1 MYPCLF
7 LFRKGGMTMDFKNS
21 GVMYALAAVVV
32 VFVAAQ
38 SLFFLAKAWKRGREL
53 GIETAKMKQTVISS
67 ALFSIAPAIS
77 ILATVLA
84 LASALGYV
92 LPWIRLSVIGNLA
105 YETVAAEAALEALGT
120 SMANSDLN
128 TLEFST
134 VAWAMTV
141 GSCFPLIL
149 LPFLCKRIHKAMHK
163 VLGDGREETAADGEK
178 PKKKISG
185 NVGDILGAA
194 AFIGIMAAFIARSI
208 MGVQK
213 DGPSAGF
220 MTIAVLLSAMVFTVA
235 LDLLCKKKHLTKL
248 EPFVLP
254 IAMFGAMGI
263 AVLLTQVLPSELT
276 EFVWRAYNEN
286 GEIVWRACA

>member
-1 MYPCLF
+1 
-7 LFRKGGMTMDFKNS
+7 MDFKNS

-213 DGPSAGF
+213 DVPSAGF

>member
-1 MYPCLF
+1 
-7 LFRKGGMTMDFKNS
+7 MDFKNS
-21 GVMYALAAVVV
+21 GVMYALAALVV
-32 VFVAAQ
+32 VFVTAQ
-38 SLFFLAKAWKRGREL
+38 SLFFLVKAWKRGKAL
-53 GIETAKMKQTVISS
+53 GIESAKMKQTVISS
-67 ALFSIAPAIS
+67 ALFSVAPAIS

-120 SMANSDLN
+120 SMANSNLN
-128 TLEFST
+128 TTEFST

-141 GSCFPLIL
+141 GSCFPLVL
-149 LPFLCKRIHKAMHK
+149 LPFLCKRIHNAMRK
-163 VLGDGREETAADGEK
+163 VLGGGAEENGA
-178 PKKKISG
+178 PKKGKISA
-185 NVGDILGAA
+185 NVGDVLGAA

-235 LDLLCKKKHLTKL
+235 LDFLCKKKHFTKL

-263 AVLLTQVLPSELT
+263 AVLLTQTLPLEWT
-276 EFVWRAYNEN
+276 EFVWRTFNEN
-286 GEIVWRACA
+286 GDIVWRG

>member
-1 MYPCLF
+1 
-7 LFRKGGMTMDFKNS
+7 MDFKNS

-141 GSCFPLIL
+141 GSCFPLVL

-178 PKKKISG
+178 PKKKISA

>member
-1 MYPCLF
+1 
-7 LFRKGGMTMDFKNS
+7 MDFKNS
-21 GVMYALAAVVV
+21 GVMYALAALVV
-32 VFVAAQ
+32 VFVTVQ
-38 SLFFLAKAWKRGREL
+38 SLFFLVKAWKRGRAL
-53 GIETAKMKQTVISS
+53 GIEPAKMKQTVISS

-128 TLEFST
+128 TMEFST

-141 GSCFPLIL
+141 GSCFPLVL

-163 VLGDGREETAADGEK
+163 VLGGATEETAADGEK
-178 PKKKISG
+178 PKKKISA

-220 MTIAVLLSAMVFTVA
+220 MTVAVLLSAMVFTVA

-276 EFVWRAYNEN
+276 EFVWRTYNEN
-286 GEIVWRACA
+286 GDIVWRG

>member
-1 MYPCLF
+1 
-7 LFRKGGMTMDFKNS
+7 MDFKNS
-21 GVMYALAAVVV
+21 GVMYALAALVV
-32 VFVAAQ
+32 VFVTVQ
-38 SLFFLAKAWKRGREL
+38 SLFFLVKAWKRGRAL
-53 GIETAKMKQTVISS
+53 SIETAKMKQTVISS

-128 TLEFST
+128 TMEFST

-141 GSCFPLIL
+141 GSCFPLVL

-163 VLGDGREETAADGEK
+163 VLGGATEETAADGEK
-178 PKKKISG
+178 PKKKISA

-220 MTIAVLLSAMVFTVA
+220 MTVAVLLSAMVFTVA

-276 EFVWRAYNEN
+276 EFVWRTYNEN
-286 GEIVWRACA
+286 GDIVWRG

>member
-1 MYPCLF
+1 
-7 LFRKGGMTMDFKNS
+7 MDFKNS
-21 GVMYALAAVVV
+21 GVMYALAALVV
-32 VFVAAQ
+32 VFVTAQ
-38 SLFFLAKAWKRGREL
+38 SLFFLVKAWKRGKAL
-53 GIETAKMKQTVISS
+53 GIETVKMKQTVISS
-67 ALFSIAPAIS
+67 ALFSVAPAIS

-128 TLEFST
+128 TMEFST

-141 GSCFPLIL
+141 GSCFPLVL
-149 LPFLCKRIHKAMHK
+149 LPFLCKRIHNAMRK
-163 VLGDGREETAADGEK
+163 VLGGGAEENGA
-178 PKKKISG
+178 PKKGKISA
-185 NVGDILGAA
+185 NVGDVLGAA

-235 LDLLCKKKHLTKL
+235 LDFLCKKKHFTKL

-263 AVLLTQVLPSELT
+263 AVLLTQTLPLEWT
-276 EFVWRAYNEN
+276 EFVWRTLNEN
-286 GEIVWRACA
+286 GDIVWRG

>member
-1 MYPCLF
+1 
-7 LFRKGGMTMDFKNS
+7 MDFKNS
-21 GVMYALAAVVV
+21 GVMYALAALVV
-32 VFVAAQ
+32 VFVTAQ
-38 SLFFLAKAWKRGREL
+38 SLFFLVKAWKRGKAL

-120 SMANSDLN
+120 SMSNTHLN
-128 TLEFST
+128 ETEFST

-163 VLGDGREETAADGEK
+163 VLGGGTAETTAGGEK
-178 PKKKISG
+178 PKKKISA

-220 MTIAVLLSAMVFTVA
+220 MTVAVLLSAMVFTVA

-286 GEIVWRACA
+286 GEIVWRTCA

>member
-1 MYPCLF
+1 
-7 LFRKGGMTMDFKNS
+7 MDFKNS
-21 GVMYALAAVVV
+21 GVMYALAALVV
-32 VFVAAQ
+32 VFVTVQ
-38 SLFFLAKAWKRGREL
+38 SLFFLVKAWKRGRAL

-128 TLEFST
+128 TMEFST

-141 GSCFPLIL
+141 GSCFPLVL

-163 VLGDGREETAADGEK
+163 VLGGATEETAADGEK
-178 PKKKISG
+178 PKKRISA

-220 MTIAVLLSAMVFTVA
+220 MTVAVLLSAMVFTVA

-276 EFVWRAYNEN
+276 EFVWRTYNEN
-286 GEIVWRACA
+286 GDIVWRG

>member
-1 MYPCLF
+1 
-7 LFRKGGMTMDFKNS
+7 MDFKNS
-21 GVMYALAAVVV
+21 GVMYALAALVI
-32 VFVAAQ
+32 VFVTAQ
-38 SLFFLAKAWKRGREL
+38 SLFFMVKAWKRGKAL
-53 GIETAKMKQTVISS
+53 GIDSAKMKQTAISS
-67 ALFSIAPAIS
+67 ALFSVAPAIS

-120 SMANSDLN
+120 SMANSNLN
-128 TLEFST
+128 EVEFST

-141 GSCFPLIL
+141 GSCFPLVL
-149 LPFLCKRIHKAMHK
+149 LPFLSRRIHKAMHK
-163 VLGDGREETAADGEK
+163 VLGGDTQSVNESEMAEKSSSKK
-178 PKKKISG
+178 PKIQIS
-185 NVGDILGAA
+185 NKTADILSAA

-213 DGPSAGF
+213 DGASAGF
-220 MTIAVLLSAMVFTVA
+220 MTIAVLLSAMLFTVA
-235 LDLLCKKKHLTKL
+235 LDLLCKKKKLTKL

-263 AVLLTQVLPSELT
+263 AVLLTQILPAELT
-276 EFVWRAYNEN
+276 QFVWRTYNEN
-286 GEIVWRACA
+286 GEIVWRALK

>member
-1 MYPCLF
+1 
-7 LFRKGGMTMDFKNS
+7 MDFKNS

>member
-1 MYPCLF
+1 
-7 LFRKGGMTMDFKNS
+7 MDFKNS
-21 GVMYALAAVVV
+21 GIMYALAAMVV
-32 VFVAAQ
+32 VFVTAQ
-38 SLFFLAKAWKRGREL
+38 SLFFLAKAWKRGKEL

-67 ALFSIAPAIS
+67 ALFSVAPAIS

-120 SMANSDLN
+120 SMSNSNLSE
-128 TLEFST
+128 TEFST

-163 VLGDGREETAADGEK
+163 VLGDGTEETSSEK
-178 PKKKISG
+178 SKKKISG

-276 EFVWRAYNEN
+276 EFVWRSYNEN
-286 GEIVWRACA
+286 GEIVWSSLT

>member
-1 MYPCLF
+1 
-7 LFRKGGMTMDFKNS
+7 MDFKNS
-21 GVMYALAAVVV
+21 GVMYALAALVV
-32 VFVAAQ
+32 VFVTVQ
-38 SLFFLAKAWKRGREL
+38 SLFFLVKAWKRGRAL

-128 TLEFST
+128 TMEFST

-141 GSCFPLIL
+141 GSCFPLVL

-163 VLGDGREETAADGEK
+163 VLGGATEETAADGEK
-178 PKKKISG
+178 PKKKISA

-194 AFIGIMAAFIARSI
+194 AFIGIMEAFIARSI

-220 MTIAVLLSAMVFTVA
+220 MTVAVLLSAMVFTVA

-276 EFVWRAYNEN
+276 EFVWRTYNEN
-286 GEIVWRACA
+286 GDIVWRG

>member
-1 MYPCLF
+1 
-7 LFRKGGMTMDFKNS
+7 MDFKNS
-21 GVMYALAAVVV
+21 SVMYALAALVV
-32 VFVAAQ
+32 VFVVAQ
-38 SLFFLAKAWKRGREL
+38 SLFFMRKAWKQGVHL
-53 GIETAKMKQTVISS
+53 QMDTAKMKQTAISA

-120 SMANSDLN
+120 SMADTAL
-128 TLEFST
+128 TETEFST

-141 GSCFPLIL
+141 GSCFPLVL

-163 VLGDGREETAADGEK
+163 VLGDAPADGAAAGK
-178 PKKKISG
+178 PKISAKTA
-185 NVGDILGAA
+185 DLLSAA

-213 DGPSAGF
+213 DGASAGF

-235 LDLLCKKKHLTKL
+235 LDFLCKRRRWTRL

-254 IAMFGAMGI
+254 IAMFGAMGV
-263 AVLLTQVLPSELT
+263 AVLLVQVLPAELT
-276 EFVWRAYNEN
+276 GFVWRSVAEN
-286 GEIVWRACA
+286 GEIVWGSGK

>member
-1 MYPCLF
+1 
-7 LFRKGGMTMDFKNS
+7 MDFKNS

-32 VFVAAQ
+32 VFVTAQ

-141 GSCFPLIL
+141 GSCFPLVL

-263 AVLLTQVLPSELT
+263 AVLLAQVLPSELT

>member
-1 MYPCLF
+1 
-7 LFRKGGMTMDFKNS
+7 MDFKNS
-21 GVMYALAAVVV
+21 GIMYALAALVV
-32 VFVAAQ
+32 VFVTAQ
-38 SLFFLAKAWKRGREL
+38 SLFFLVKAWKRGKEL
-53 GIETAKMKQTVISS
+53 GIEAAKMKQTVISS
-67 ALFSIAPAIS
+67 ALFSVAPAIS

-128 TLEFST
+128 TIEFST

-141 GSCFPLIL
+141 GSCFPLVL

-163 VLGDGREETAADGEK
+163 VLGGGTAENGA
-178 PKKKISG
+178 PKKGKISA
-185 NVGDILGAA
+185 NVGDVLGVA
-194 AFIGIMAAFIARSI
+194 AFIGIMAAFISRSI

-263 AVLLTQVLPSELT
+263 AVLLTQTLPPEWT
-276 EFVWRAYNEN
+276 EFVWRSFNEN
-286 GEIVWRACA
+286 GEIVWRGTV

>member
-1 MYPCLF
+1 
-7 LFRKGGMTMDFKNS
+7 MDFKNS
-21 GVMYALAAVVV
+21 GIMYALAALVV
-32 VFVAAQ
+32 VFVTVQ
-38 SLFFLAKAWKRGREL
+38 SLFFLVKAWKRGKEL
-53 GIETAKMKQTVISS
+53 GIEAAKMKQTVISS
-67 ALFSIAPAIS
+67 ALFSVAPAIS

-128 TLEFST
+128 TIEFST

-141 GSCFPLIL
+141 GSCFPLVL

-163 VLGDGREETAADGEK
+163 VLGGGTAENGT
-178 PKKKISG
+178 PKKGKISA
-185 NVGDILGAA
+185 NVGDVLGAA
-194 AFIGIMAAFIARSI
+194 AFIGIMAAFISRSI

-235 LDLLCKKKHLTKL
+235 LDLLCKKKHFTKL

-263 AVLLTQVLPSELT
+263 AVLLTQTLPPEWT
-276 EFVWRAYNEN
+276 EFVWRSFNEN
-286 GEIVWRACA
+286 GEIVWRGTV

>member
-1 MYPCLF
+1 
-7 LFRKGGMTMDFKNS
+7 MDFKNS
-21 GVMYALAAVVV
+21 GIMYALAALVV
-32 VFVAAQ
+32 VFVTAQ
-38 SLFFLAKAWKRGREL
+38 SLFFLVKAWKRGKEL
-53 GIETAKMKQTVISS
+53 GIEAAKMKQTVISS
-67 ALFSIAPAIS
+67 ALFSVAPAIS

-128 TLEFST
+128 TTEFST

-141 GSCFPLIL
+141 GSCFPLVL

-163 VLGDGREETAADGEK
+163 VLGGGTAENGA
-178 PKKKISG
+178 PKKGKISA
-185 NVGDILGAA
+185 NVGDVLGAA
-194 AFIGIMAAFIARSI
+194 AFIGIMAAFISRSI

-263 AVLLTQVLPSELT
+263 AVLLTQTLPPEWT
-276 EFVWRAYNEN
+276 EFVWRSFNEN
-286 GEIVWRACA
+286 GEIVWRGTV

>member
-1 MYPCLF
+1 
-7 LFRKGGMTMDFKNS
+7 MDFKNS
-21 GVMYALAAVVV
+21 GVMYALAALVV
-32 VFVAAQ
+32 VFVTVQ
-38 SLFFLAKAWKRGREL
+38 SLFFLVKAWKRGRAL

-128 TLEFST
+128 TMEFST

-141 GSCFPLIL
+141 GSCFPLVL

-163 VLGDGREETAADGEK
+163 VLGGATEETAADGEK
-178 PKKKISG
+178 PKKKISA

-220 MTIAVLLSAMVFTVA
+220 MTVAVLLSAMVFTVA

-254 IAMFGAMGI
+254 IAMLGAMGI

-276 EFVWRAYNEN
+276 EFVWRTYNEN
-286 GEIVWRACA
+286 GDIVWRG

>member
-1 MYPCLF
+1 
-7 LFRKGGMTMDFKNS
+7 MDFKNS

-32 VFVAAQ
+32 VFVTAQ

-128 TLEFST
+128 TTEFST

-141 GSCFPLIL
+141 GSCFPLVL

-178 PKKKISG
+178 PKKKISA

>member
-1 MYPCLF
+1 
-7 LFRKGGMTMDFKNS
+7 MDFKNS
-21 GVMYALAAVVV
+21 GIMYALAALVV
-32 VFVAAQ
+32 VFVTAQ
-38 SLFFLAKAWKRGREL
+38 SLFFLVKAWKRGKEL
-53 GIETAKMKQTVISS
+53 GIEAAKMKQTVISS
-67 ALFSIAPAIS
+67 ALFSVAPAIS

-128 TLEFST
+128 TTEFAT

-141 GSCFPLIL
+141 GSCFPLVL

-163 VLGDGREETAADGEK
+163 VLGGGTAENGA
-178 PKKKISG
+178 PKKGKISA
-185 NVGDILGAA
+185 NVGDVLGAA
-194 AFIGIMAAFIARSI
+194 AFIGIMAAFISRSI

-235 LDLLCKKKHLTKL
+235 LDLLCKKKRLTKL

-263 AVLLTQVLPSELT
+263 AVLLTQTLPPEWT
-276 EFVWRAYNEN
+276 EFVWRSFNEN
-286 GEIVWRACA
+286 GEIVWRGTV

>member
-1 MYPCLF
+1 
-7 LFRKGGMTMDFKNS
+7 MDFKNS

-141 GSCFPLIL
+141 GSCFPLVL

>member
-1 MYPCLF
+1 
-7 LFRKGGMTMDFKNS
+7 MDFKNS

-38 SLFFLAKAWKRGREL
+38 SMFFLAKAWKRGREL

>member
-1 MYPCLF
+1 
-7 LFRKGGMTMDFKNS
+7 MDFKNS

-32 VFVAAQ
+32 VFVTAQ

-141 GSCFPLIL
+141 GSCFPLVL

-163 VLGDGREETAADGEK
+163 VLGGTTEETAADGEK
-178 PKKKISG
+178 PKKKISA

-220 MTIAVLLSAMVFTVA
+220 MTVAVLLSAMVFTVA

-276 EFVWRAYNEN
+276 EFVWRTYNEN
-286 GEIVWRACA
+286 GDIVWRG

>member
-1 MYPCLF
+1 
-7 LFRKGGMTMDFKNS
+7 MDFKNS
-21 GVMYALAAVVV
+21 GIMYALAALIV
-32 VFVAAQ
+32 VFVTAQ
-38 SLFFLAKAWKRGREL
+38 SLFFLVKAWKRGKAL

-67 ALFSIAPAIS
+67 ALFSVAPAIS

-120 SMANSDLN
+120 SMANSNLN
-128 TLEFST
+128 ETEFST
-134 VAWAMTV
+134 VAWAMTI
-141 GSCFPLIL
+141 GSCFPLVL

-163 VLGDGREETAADGEK
+163 VLGGGTGENGET
-178 PKKKISG
+178 KKGKISA
-185 NVGDILGAA
+185 NVGDVLGAA
-194 AFIGIMAAFIARSI
+194 AFIGIMAAFISRSI

-220 MTIAVLLSAMVFTVA
+220 MTIAVLLSAMVFTLA

-263 AVLLTQVLPSELT
+263 AVLLTQTLPPEWT
-276 EFVWRAYNEN
+276 EFVWRTFNEN
-286 GEIVWRACA
+286 GDIVWRG

>member
-1 MYPCLF
+1 
-7 LFRKGGMTMDFKNS
+7 MDFKNS
-21 GVMYALAAVVV
+21 GIMYALAALVV
-32 VFVAAQ
+32 VFVTVQ
-38 SLFFLAKAWKRGREL
+38 SLFFLVKAWKRGKEL
-53 GIETAKMKQTVISS
+53 GIEAAKMKQTVISS
-67 ALFSIAPAIS
+67 ALFSVAPAIS

-128 TLEFST
+128 TIEFST

-141 GSCFPLIL
+141 GSCFPLVL

-163 VLGDGREETAADGEK
+163 VLGGGTAENGA
-178 PKKKISG
+178 PKKGKISA
-185 NVGDILGAA
+185 NVGDVLGAA
-194 AFIGIMAAFIARSI
+194 AFIGIMAAFISRSI

-263 AVLLTQVLPSELT
+263 AVLLTQTLPPEWT
-276 EFVWRAYNEN
+276 EFVWRSFNEN
-286 GEIVWRACA
+286 GEIVWRGTV

>member
-1 MYPCLF
+1 
-7 LFRKGGMTMDFKNS
+7 MDFKNS
-21 GVMYALAAVVV
+21 GVMYALAALVV
-32 VFVAAQ
+32 VFVTAQ
-38 SLFFLAKAWKRGREL
+38 SLFFLVKAWKRGRAL

-128 TLEFST
+128 TMEFST

-141 GSCFPLIL
+141 GSCFPLVL

-163 VLGDGREETAADGEK
+163 VLGGATEETAADGEK
-178 PKKKISG
+178 PKKKISA

-194 AFIGIMAAFIARSI
+194 AFIGIMAAFILCN
-208 MGVQK
+208 
-213 DGPSAGF
+213 
-220 MTIAVLLSAMVFTVA
+220 LLF
-235 LDLLCKKKHLTKL
+235 
-248 EPFVLP
+248 
-254 IAMFGAMGI
+254 
-263 AVLLTQVLPSELT
+263 
-276 EFVWRAYNEN
+276 
-286 GEIVWRACA
+286 

>member
-1 MYPCLF
+1 
-7 LFRKGGMTMDFKNS
+7 MDFKNS
-21 GVMYALAAVVV
+21 SVMYALAALVV
-32 VFVAAQ
+32 VFVVAQ
-38 SLFFLAKAWKRGREL
+38 SLFFMRKAWKQGVRL
-53 GIETAKMKQTVISS
+53 QMDTAKMKQTAISA

-120 SMANSDLN
+120 SMADTAL
-128 TLEFST
+128 TETEFST

-141 GSCFPLIL
+141 GSCFPLVL

-163 VLGDGREETAADGEK
+163 VLGDAPADGAAAGK
-178 PKKKISG
+178 PKISAKTA
-185 NVGDILGAA
+185 DLLSAA

-213 DGPSAGF
+213 DGASAGF

-235 LDLLCKKKHLTKL
+235 LDFLCKRQNWTRL

-254 IAMFGAMGI
+254 IAMFGAMGV
-263 AVLLTQVLPSELT
+263 AVLLVQVLPAELT
-276 EFVWRAYNEN
+276 GFVWRSIAEN
-286 GEIVWRACA
+286 GEIVWGSGK

>member
-1 MYPCLF
+1 
-7 LFRKGGMTMDFKNS
+7 MDFKNS
-21 GVMYALAAVVV
+21 GIMYALAALVV
-32 VFVAAQ
+32 VFVTVQ
-38 SLFFLAKAWKRGREL
+38 SLFFLVKAWKRGKEL
-53 GIETAKMKQTVISS
+53 GIEAAKMKQTVISS
-67 ALFSIAPAIS
+67 ALFSVAPAIS

-128 TLEFST
+128 TTEFAT

-141 GSCFPLIL
+141 GSCFPLVL

-163 VLGDGREETAADGEK
+163 VLGGGTAENGA
-178 PKKKISG
+178 PKKGKISA
-185 NVGDILGAA
+185 NVGDVLGAA
-194 AFIGIMAAFIARSI
+194 AFIGIMAAFISRSI

-263 AVLLTQVLPSELT
+263 AVLLTQTLPPEWT
-276 EFVWRAYNEN
+276 EFVWRSFNEN
-286 GEIVWRACA
+286 GEIVWRGTV

>member
-1 MYPCLF
+1 
-7 LFRKGGMTMDFKNS
+7 MDFKNS
-21 GVMYALAAVVV
+21 GIMYALAALVV
-32 VFVAAQ
+32 VFVTAQ
-38 SLFFLAKAWKRGREL
+38 SLFFLVKAWKRGKEL
-53 GIETAKMKQTVISS
+53 GIEAAKMKQTVISS
-67 ALFSIAPAIS
+67 ALFSVAPAIS

-105 YETVAAEAALEALGT
+105 YETVAAEAALEAIGT

-128 TLEFST
+128 TIEFST

-141 GSCFPLIL
+141 GSCFPLVL

-163 VLGDGREETAADGEK
+163 VLGGGTAENGA
-178 PKKKISG
+178 PKKGKISA
-185 NVGDILGAA
+185 NVGDVLGAA
-194 AFIGIMAAFIARSI
+194 AFIGIMAAFISRSI

-263 AVLLTQVLPSELT
+263 AVLLTQTLPPEWT
-276 EFVWRAYNEN
+276 EFVWRSFNEN
-286 GEIVWRACA
+286 GEIVWRGTV

>member
-1 MYPCLF
+1 
-7 LFRKGGMTMDFKNS
+7 MDFKNS

-276 EFVWRAYNEN
+276 EFVWRTYNEN
-286 GEIVWRACA
+286 GDIVWRG